1 MAILKITGCYL
12 HQCGVILLPVSWE
25 VLGSRRTPLEERPD
39 MSDCNSSLSFRS
51 LTLSAAIV
59 ALSLPMELA
68 WSQIEEITVTARKR
82 EESFLD
88 VPVVSSTFD
97 ETQLDTFQTTSFY
110 NLATRVPGLVIGDNV
125 GSVGGN
131 ATIRGVGNQSFN
143 PSTDGAV
150 SINVD
155 GMQFSHGGVLR
166 TAFFDVERIEVLKGP
181 QSLFFGKNSPGGI
194 IALRTADPGEET
206 ELMGRLGYEFEAK
219 EILAQ
224 AIASGALSDTL
235 KARIALSFSD
245 EDGYF
250 KNPAQP
256 APGLGGAQPKYDNF
270 PNAEK
275 WFGRLTL
282 LFEPS
287 ERVSARLKI
296 NFEDRQLLG
305 DGGGA
310 QIVGCDYQFDPI
322 ERCRLDDE
330 AAIADLD
337 PLFFPDDP
345 KNGVPYQDTQFFY
358 STLELTLD
366 INDHLTLT
374 SLTGYSEDDHEFNI
388 NGTFQPGTVDQ
399 TSPFLGFPGSVLV
412 SAPNGHDQN
421 YFTQELR
428 LTTSLDGPLNG
439 MLGLF
444 FEDGEQDF
452 LHASKVPFFAVFNNN
467 TQIVDIESW
476 SVFGHLL
483 FDITDRLELGA
494 GLRYLKEERD
504 LTTVDNG
511 INFGFPGPGPVSLPV
526 DNIDNDKVLPEV
538 TLNWRLQDNI
548 SLFGAYRTGWK
559 SGSFNVDQPTP
570 DDRSFGPENARGGE
584 LGLKAILLDNS
595 LRLNVAAYRYEYK
608 DMQVSRFVSRPGG
621 TGTLLKVVNAA
632 KATVSGAELDL
643 TYAPPGAEG
652 LSLYAAL
659 NYNSGEFDDF
669 PDAACYGGQTIDQGC
684 NRNFDPGANELAPG
698 FAIGGFTAQ
707 DLSDQ
712 DLPRSPKWTASFGF
726 DLDRP
731 INGSRMMA
739 GLSANASYT
748 DDTIMDVSYLP
759 RAFLDSY
766 WKTSV
771 SLRLYPADRNWELA
785 IIGNNLGDEVTAT
798 TCAPGPFDQV
808 GGLLP
813 NVVGLPLNVVIPGS
827 FDQALCFAE
836 RGREIRVRFTLHRF
850 GS

>member
-1 MAILKITGCYL
+1 MSDSRLSIRRITLCAIALALC
-12 HQCGVILLPVSWE
+12 LPLS
-25 VLGSRRTPLEERPD
+25 LGLPLERA
-39 MSDCNSSLSFRS
+39 F
-51 LTLSAAIV
+51 A
-59 ALSLPMELA
+59 
-68 WSQIEEITVTARKR
+68 QIEEITVTARKR

-131 ATIRGVGNQSFN
+131 ATIRGVGTQSFN

-206 ELMGRLGYEFEAK
+206 ELTGRLGYEFEAK

-224 AIASGALSDTL
+224 VIASGALSDTL

-250 KNPAQP
+250 RNPAQP
-256 APGLGGAQPKYDNF
+256 APGLGGVGPKYDNF

-287 ERVSARLKI
+287 DRFSARLKM
-296 NFEDRQLLG
+296 NYEDRYLLG
-305 DGGGA
+305 DGGAA
-310 QIVGCDYQFDPI
+310 QIVGCDYPFDPI
-322 ERCRLDDE
+322 ENCRLDDE

-337 PLFFPDDP
+337 PRFFPNEP
-345 KNGVPYQDTQFFY
+345 KNGVPYQDTRFFY

-374 SLTGYSEDDHEFNI
+374 SLTGYANDDHEFNI

-399 TSPFLGFPGSVLV
+399 TSPFLGFPGSVV
-412 SAPNGHDQN
+412 ISAPNGHDQTH
-421 YFTQELR
+421 FTQELR
-428 LTTSLDGPLNG
+428 LATSLDGPLNG

-444 FEDGEQDF
+444 YEDGEQDF
-452 LHASKVPFFAVFNNN
+452 LHASRVPSFGIFNNN
-467 TQIVDIESW
+467 DQVVDIESW

-483 FDITDRLELGA
+483 FDISDRVELGA
-494 GLRYLKEERD
+494 GLRFLKEERD

-511 INFGFPGPGPVSLPV
+511 VYFGFPGPGLVPLQV

-538 TLNWRLQDNI
+538 TLNWRLRDNI

-559 SGSFNVDQPTP
+559 SGSFNVDQPSP

-584 LGLKAILLDNS
+584 LGLKAILLDNT

-608 DMQVSRFVSRPGG
+608 DMQVSRYVHRPGG

-632 KATVSGAELDL
+632 QATVSGAELDL
-643 TYAPPGAEG
+643 AWAPPGAEG

-659 NYNSGEFDDF
+659 NYNVGEFDDF

-684 NRNFDPGANELAPG
+684 NRNFEPGANELAPG

-707 DLSDQ
+707 DLSDK
-712 DLPRSPKWTASFGF
+712 DLPRSPKVTASFGF
-726 DLDRP
+726 DFDRP
-731 INGSRMMA
+731 INGSRLMA
-739 GLSANASYT
+739 GLSANASFT
-748 DDTIMDVSYLP
+748 DDTILDVSYNP

-785 IIGNNLGDEVTAT
+785 VIGNNLGDEVTAT

-813 NVVGLPLNVVIPGS
+813 NVVGLPLNVIIPGS

-836 RGREIRVRFTLHRF
+836 RGREIRVRFTMHRG

>member
-1 MAILKITGCYL
+1 
-12 HQCGVILLPVSWE
+12 
-25 VLGSRRTPLEERPD
+25 
-39 MSDCNSSLSFRS
+39 MSDCNSTLSFRS
-51 LTLSAAIV
+51 FTLSAAIV
-59 ALSLPMELA
+59 ALSLPMEPA

-97 ETQLDTFQTTSFY
+97 GTQLDTFQTTSFY

-131 ATIRGVGNQSFN
+131 ATIRGVGTQSFN

-206 ELMGRLGYEFEAK
+206 ELIGRLGYEFEAK

-235 KARIALSFSD
+235 KARLALTFSD

-256 APGLGGAQPKYDNF
+256 APGLGGVGPKYDNF

-275 WFGRLTL
+275 WFGRLTV

-287 ERVSARLKI
+287 EEFSARLKV
-296 NFEDRQLLG
+296 NYEDRSVRG
-305 DGGGA
+305 DGGTA
-310 QIVGCDYQFDPI
+310 QIVGCDYPFDPI
-322 ERCRLDDE
+322 ENCRLDDE
-330 AAIADLD
+330 ATIADLD
-337 PLFFPDDP
+337 PLFFPGMP

-374 SLTGYSEDDHEFNI
+374 SLTGYSDDEHEFNI
-388 NGTFQPGTVDQ
+388 NGTFQPGTADQ
-399 TSPFLGFPGSVLV
+399 TSPILGFPGSVLV
-412 SAPNGHDQN
+412 GAPNGHDQT

-428 LTTSLDGPLNG
+428 LATSLDGPLNG

-444 FEDGEQDF
+444 YEDGEQDF
-452 LHASKVPFFAVFNNN
+452 LHASTVPFFAIFNNN
-467 TQIVDIESW
+467 DQVVDIESW

-483 FDITDRLELGA
+483 FDISETVELGA
-494 GLRYLKEERD
+494 GVRYLKEERN

-526 DNIDNDKVLPEV
+526 DNIDADKVLPEV
-538 TLNWRLQDNI
+538 TLNWRLRDNI
-548 SLFGAYRTGWK
+548 TLFGAYRTGWK
-559 SGSFNVDQPTP
+559 SGSFNVDQPSP
-570 DDRSFGPENARGGE
+570 DDRSFGPENAKGGE
-584 LGLKAILLDNS
+584 VGLKAMMLDNS

-621 TGTLLKVVNAA
+621 AGTLLKVVNAA
-632 KATVSGAELDL
+632 QATVSGAELDL

-652 LSLYAAL
+652 LTLYGAM
-659 NYNSGEFDDF
+659 NYNVGEFDDF

-684 NRNFDPGANELAPG
+684 NRNFNPGANELAPG

-712 DLPRSPKWTASFGF
+712 DLPRSPKLTASVGF
-726 DLDRP
+726 DFDRP
-731 INGSRMMA
+731 INGSRLMA
-739 GLSANASYT
+739 GLSANASFT
-748 DDTIMDVSYLP
+748 DDTIMDVSYNP

-771 SLRLYPADRNWELA
+771 SLRLYPTDRNWELA
-785 IIGNNLGDEVTAT
+785 IIGNNLGDKVTAT

-813 NVVGLPLNVVIPGS
+813 NVVGLPINVVIPGS
-827 FDQALCFAE
+827 FDNAVCFAE
-836 RGREIRVRFTLHRF
+836 RGREIRLRFTIHRT